1 MIKISKK
8 AEKEFKKFSELHSFR
23 KDMDMIASSRHQ
35 PFLKDGKVDVD
46 AYIEFV
52 TQFNEFIN
60 HTPKPFKRIIDKDMR
75 L

>member
-1 MIKISKK
+1 MKLSEQAKK
-8 AEKEFKKFSELHSFR
+8 ELLELAKSDSFKKDIESLRSQW
-23 KDMDMIASSRHQ
+23 KN
-35 PFLKDGKVDVD
+35 PFIKNGRVDVD

-60 HTPKPFKRIIDKDMR
+60 HMQKGLTPMVDVKMK

>member
-1 MIKISKK
+1 MKLSEEAKK
-8 AEKEFKKFSELHSFR
+8 ELLEFAKSESFKKDIEMLRSQW
-23 KDMDMIASSRHQ
+23 KN
-35 PFLKDGKVDVD
+35 PFLKNGKVDVD

-60 HTPKPFKRIIDKDMR
+60 HMQKVLKPMLDVKMK